1 MAPKASKGKSTAA
14 AEKEQALAAERLTR
28 AHFRDAIVNEE
39 MIDNIR

>member
-28 AHFRDAIVNEE
+28 ARLRGIIVN
-39 MIDNIR
+39 